1 MPYYKALRSWAVYKS
16 EVREAIRRLKYRRN
30 LALGQ
35 ALAVPIINQLCSLAW
50 PVEVVMP
57 VPLGLARL
65 AQRGY
70 NQASLLARPVALSL
84 QLPYQT
90 QAIKR
95 HRETKSQVEMSS
107 FASRRENVAGAFTAD
122 HFKVNGKK
130 ILVIDDVTTSGA
142 TMNACAKA
150 LSEAGASEVYG
161 FTLARAG
168 LADSSESGDN
178 KESLL

>member
-16 EVREAIRRLKYRRN
+16 EVREAISRLKYKRN

-35 ALAVPIINQLCSLAW
+35 VLAVPIINQLRSLCW
-50 PVEVVMP
+50 PVEMVMP

-70 NQASLLARPVALSL
+70 NQASLLARPIALSL
-84 QLPYQT
+84 QLTYQT
-90 QAIKR
+90 QAIER

-122 HFKVNGKK
+122 HSKVNGKR

-150 LSEAGASEVYG
+150 LCEAGAGEVYG

-168 LADSSESGDN
+168 LVGPTSSGDI
-178 KESLL
+178 